1 MFVSDIVLN
10 VVVVTLPI
18 IYFIPYHTILPQLT
32 LNTNSCF
39 CLTAT
44 VKYWFVHVL
53 SNTHSLAEA
62 ETGASLCVS
71 FPCRGEW
78 RQQTRWWWWWWWF
91 TLFSVLCSQLSLC
104 MAAAAAA
111 GRSDGWLYTSSYLC
125 LELLVRAAFAIV
137 VGVRAS
143 TVNNKFHS
151 IRLATSRSELLHSA
165 VVLSSICAQK
175 TSGALPTIDPSRGS
189 CQNLPCTTKV
199 SRIPR
204 GRVAHVLVDIGRERV
219 CVSGNMLSTGPVSLV
234 ITKKTCPKAPNLFS
248 PTYMYLLPVCG
259 HPRTPK
265 ATDKSAAACSC

>member
-1 MFVSDIVLN
+1 MLLLHFHYLFH
-10 VVVVTLPI
+10 T
-18 IYFIPYHTILPQLT
+18 IPYHFIASIDTEHQIV
-32 LNTNSCF
+32 F
-39 CLTAT
+39 CRT
-44 VKYWFVHVL
+44 VTVECYFVHVL

-62 ETGASLCVS
+62 ETGALLCVS

-78 RQQTRWWWWWWWF
+78 RQQTRWRRRWWWF

-104 MAAAAAA
+104 MAATA
-111 GRSDGWLYTSSYLC
+111 GRSGSWLYTSSYLC

-143 TVNNKFHS
+143 TVNNKLHS

-175 TSGALPTIDPSRGS
+175 TSGALPAIHPSRGS

-204 GRVAHVLVDIGRERV
+204 GHVAHVLVDTERKRE
-219 CVSGNMLSTGPVSLV
+219 CASGNMLSTGPVSLV

-265 ATDKSAAACSC
+265 ATDKSAAACSY

>member
-1 MFVSDIVLN
+1 MCCPIRTASQKLKLGLCFVLVSH
-10 VVVVTLPI
+10 VVASGDSKRGGGGS
-18 IYFIPYHTILPQLT
+18 H
-32 LNTNSCF
+32 CF
-39 CLTAT
+39 TYSAVNC
-44 VKYWFVHVL
+44 H
-53 SNTHSLAEA
+53 
-62 ETGASLCVS
+62 CV
-71 FPCRGEW
+71 W
-78 RQQTRWWWWWWWF
+78 RRRRRRADQ
-91 TLFSVLCSQLSLC
+91 
-104 MAAAAAA
+104 MA
-111 GRSDGWLYTSSYLC
+111 GSTPPYLC

-143 TVNNKFHS
+143 TINDKFHS

-175 TSGALPTIDPSRGS
+175 TSGALPAIHPSRGS

-204 GRVAHVLVDIGRERV
+204 GRVAHVLVDTERKRE